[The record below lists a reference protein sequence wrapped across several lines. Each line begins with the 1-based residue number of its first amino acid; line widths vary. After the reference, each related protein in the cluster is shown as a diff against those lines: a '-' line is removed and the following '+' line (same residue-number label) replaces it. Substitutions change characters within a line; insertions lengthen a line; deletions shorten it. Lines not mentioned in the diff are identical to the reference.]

1 MKLIITEEQN
11 EKLNQK
17 IKSMVNKFDI
27 GHTIKFFDGNVDIIK
42 HVYQDNPLEFLEQFN
57 DLTPVEKGVKIYY
70 VDKDRLPLFIY
81 YPDKKNGD
89 VFINYYRIWMFFSKL
104 IGLKPSEIQDIIK
117 NWLEETYN
125 LRGITPQYSEYWPY
139 IQL

>member
-1 MKLIITEEQN
+1 MKLIITEEQSEN
-11 EKLNQK
+11 LNQK
-17 IKSMVNKFDI
+17 VKSMVNKYGI
-27 GHTIKFFDGNVDIIK
+27 EHTLEFFGDKGMIIRA
-42 HVYQDNPLEFLEQFN
+42 YQDNPSEFLEQFN
-57 DLTPVEKGVKIYY
+57 DLTPVEKGVNIYY

-125 LRGITPQYSEYWPY
+125 LRGITPKFSF
-139 IQL
+139 